1 MLADVPSGWK
11 EARVGDA
18 VKLCVRRRKINPS
31 VDYPLLGVRLYGN
44 GVFHRETKRGSDLSG
59 AYVYQV
65 AQGDLIY
72 TRLFASKGT
81 FAIVP
86 PEFDGFYT
94 SNEFPVFGLQADDC
108 DLRFILENLIRERTW
123 RRVEDFCTG
132 TTTGSRFRLNERDFL
147 KLPIVLPPHDE
158 QVAIAGLLMSVRDQI
173 KAAEVQLERLVLAKR
188 DAMRR
193 LLTLGMKGDTAE
205 LTPLKENWVL
215 GRIAEGVEAIPKD
228 WRLVQLTKHAKLES
242 GHTPSRNHPEY
253 WEGDI
258 PWVSLADTD
267 RFDAPRLLETTE
279 TIGDL
284 GLKHSSARLLPEGT
298 VVFSRTATVGKAAI
312 LGRPMATSQ
321 DFADWVC
328 GPKLSPRY
336 LLQVFRHMTREWKRL
351 QAGSTHQTIY
361 MPTFKKLQIL
371 LPPFDEQEAIAD
383 VGEAF
388 DQRIAAERTAL
399 DELRASKDALAQ
411 ELLSGRVRLPE
422 ATIRRL
428 ASTDHAEAS

>member
-1 MLADVPSGWK
+1 MELDGPNDWSPRRLGDLVSEVDRRLGDRTPLNVMSVTKSGVIPQSDTYDKSVSSADLSKYKVLRPGEYALAPMALYYGAIGRFSGDSEALISPAYVSFAHNETIVPEYLTHLIRLPRMVAQYSALSQGGNLEGK
-11 EARVGDA
+11 
-18 VKLCVRRRKINPS
+18 RRTTSFRDFCSIQRKIP
-31 VDYPLLGVRLYGN
+31 
-44 GVFHRETKRGSDLSG
+44 
-59 AYVYQV
+59 
-65 AQGDLIY
+65 
-72 TRLFASKGT
+72 GT
-81 FAIVP
+81 
-86 PEFDGFYT
+86 
-94 SNEFPVFGLQADDC
+94 
-108 DLRFILENLIRERTW
+108 
-123 RRVEDFCTG
+123 
-132 TTTGSRFRLNERDFL
+132 
-147 KLPIVLPPHDE
+147 DE
-158 QVAIAGLLMSVRDQI
+158 QRAIAAILDSANANVSSSQRLVSS
-173 KAAEVQLERLVLAKR
+173 LERAKR

-193 LLTLGMKGDTAE
+193 LLTLGMKGDAAE

-228 WRLVQLTKHAKLES
+228 WRLVQLTKYAKLES

-258 PWVSLADTD
+258 PWVSLSDTD
-267 RFDAPRLLETTE
+267 RFDAPRLLDTTE
-279 TIGDL
+279 TLGDL

-328 GPKLSPRY
+328 GSKLSPRY
-336 LLQVFRHMTREWKRL
+336 LLQVFLHMSREWKRL

-388 DQRIAAERTAL
+388 DQRIAAERVAL
-399 DELRASKDALAQ
+399 DELRASKGALAQ

>member
-1 MLADVPSGWK
+1 MWQTDFPVGRVSDLLRPIKRSVKPSAASSFQLA
-11 EARVGDA
+11 
-18 VKLCVRRRKINPS
+18 
-31 VDYPLLGVRLYGN
+31 GVRLYGN
-44 GVFHRETKRGSDLSG
+44 GLRSQGEFAGADLKSPSLNRVERGDVL
-59 AYVYQV
+59 YNKMW
-65 AQGDLIY
+65 
-72 TRLFASKGT
+72 ASKGAFGVVSDAFSGFHVT
-81 FAIVP
+81 SEYPLFRTVNSDPAYIRQLFARQRFWKLAEIWSSGSTDRTRLNPKDFLALPVPVP
-86 PEFDGFYT
+86 PLHEQTAIGLCLDGMDKKIHAA
-94 SNEFPVFGLQADDC
+94 S
-108 DLRFILENLIRERTW
+108 
-123 RRVEDFCTG
+123 
-132 TTTGSRFRLNERDFL
+132 
-147 KLPIVLPPHDE
+147 
-158 QVAIAGLLMSVRDQI
+158 SVV
-173 KAAEVQLERLVLAKR
+173 KSLERAKR

-193 LLTLGMKGDTAE
+193 LMTLGMKGDVAE

-228 WRLVQLTKHAKLES
+228 WRLVQLTKYAKLES

-258 PWVSLADTD
+258 PWVSLQ
-267 RFDAPRLLETTE
+267 DAERMKGLRLTE
-279 TIGDL
+279 TQSTIGPL
-284 GLKHSSARLLPEGT
+284 GLANSSARMLPEGT
-298 VVFSRTATVGKAAI
+298 VVFQRTASVGLSCILDVAA
-312 LGRPMATSQ
+312 ATSQ
-321 DFADWVC
+321 HFANWIC
-328 GPKLSPRY
+328 GEDLSPRY
-336 LLQVFRHMTREWKRL
+336 LNQVFRHMQREWRRL
-351 QAGSTHQTIY
+351 QAGSVLPDIY

>member
-1 MLADVPSGWK
+1 MEVNGWK
-11 EARVGDA
+11 LRSIGDFLTESRIPGRAGDEAR
-18 VKLCVRRRKINPS
+18 KLT
-31 VDYPLLGVRLYGN
+31 VRLYGK
-44 GVFHRETKRGSDLSG
+44 GVIAKRETWGSAATKYYRRRSGQFIYSKLDALNGAFGIVPESLDGFESTLDLPAFDFRGEVDPDWLLQSVSRPAFYGRFKFSAIGSRKANRVPVDEFL
-59 AYVYQV
+59 
-65 AQGDLIY
+65 
-72 TRLFASKGT
+72 ASKLLAPPVT
-81 FAIVP
+81 EQRAIAQAIRTGI
-86 PEFDGFYT
+86 DA
-94 SNEFPVFGLQADDC
+94 LQAAQNSIT
-108 DLRFILENLIRERTW
+108 L
-123 RRVEDFCTG
+123 
-132 TTTGSRFRLNERDFL
+132 
-147 KLPIVLPPHDE
+147 
-158 QVAIAGLLMSVRDQI
+158 
-173 KAAEVQLERLVLAKR
+173 LERAKR

-193 LLTLGMKGDTAE
+193 LLTLGMKGDAAE

-228 WRLVQLTKHAKLES
+228 WRLVQLTKYAKLES

-267 RFDAPRLLETTE
+267 RFDAPRLLDTTE

-328 GPKLSPRY
+328 GSKVSPRY
-336 LLQVFRHMTREWKRL
+336 LLQVFRHMSREWKRL

-399 DELRASKDALAQ
+399 DDLRASKDALAQ
-411 ELLSGRVRLPE
+411 ELLSGRVRLPG

>member
-1 MLADVPSGWK
+1 MWQTDFPVGRVSDLLRPVKRSVKPSAASSFQLA
-11 EARVGDA
+11 
-18 VKLCVRRRKINPS
+18 
-31 VDYPLLGVRLYGN
+31 GVRLYGN
-44 GVFHRETKRGSDLSG
+44 GLRSQGEFAGADLKSPSLNRVERGDVL
-59 AYVYQV
+59 YNKMW
-65 AQGDLIY
+65 
-72 TRLFASKGT
+72 ASKGAFGVVSDAFSGFHVT
-81 FAIVP
+81 SEYPLFRTVNSDPAYIRQLFARQRFWKLAEIWSSGSTDRTRLNPKDFLALPVPVP
-86 PEFDGFYT
+86 PVHEQAAIGLCLDGMDKKIH
-94 SNEFPVFGLQADDC
+94 AA
-108 DLRFILENLIRERTW
+108 
-123 RRVEDFCTG
+123 
-132 TTTGSRFRLNERDFL
+132 GSL
-147 KLPIVLPPHDE
+147 
-158 QVAIAGLLMSVRDQI
+158 VR
-173 KAAEVQLERLVLAKR
+173 ALERAKR

-193 LLTLGMKGDTAE
+193 LLTLGMKGDAAE

-228 WRLVQLTKHAKLES
+228 WRLVQLTKYAKLES

-267 RFDAPRLLETTE
+267 RFDAPRLLDTTE

-328 GPKLSPRY
+328 GSKLSPRY
-336 LLQVFRHMTREWKRL
+336 LLQVFRHMSREWKRL

-371 LPPFDEQEAIAD
+371 LPPFHEQEAIAD

-388 DQRIAAERTAL
+388 DRRIAAERTAL